1 VRWGAAED
9 QGGIRAGGGAPPVR
23 GLALGPVAGVAAA
36 TVALLAA
43 VAPRYGWHRD
53 ELYFREAGRHL
64 DWGFVDQPPFAPFVA
79 RLADLVAPDN
89 LVALRTLP
97 ALATALSVVLGAL
110 LVRELGG
117 DRWAQTAGAAAVATG
132 GFVLG
137 AGHLLSTATFDL
149 TAWMAMLWLTARLLR
164 TADPRWW
171 LAFGAVAGASMLNK
185 NLMVLL
191 GTALVCGLVAERR
204 WDLLWSVW
212 TVAGAAL
219 ALLIASPNLAWQA
232 ANGWPQVE
240 MARVLSERIGTENR
254 VTLLPMQVLFLGPP
268 LVVLL
273 WRGARWLLREPD
285 AVPFRPLLWA
295 WPAGLVVALVTG
307 GRPYYVLPLTTM
319 VALAGLLPVTSATGR
334 RRVVA
339 LVVANG
345 AMTVP
350 LALPVLPLSV
360 TSITATV
367 NEAAA
372 ETVGWPELVDQVAGV
387 VATLPEHEQATV
399 VLLTASY
406 GEAGAIDRFGPDHE
420 LPPAHSPHNGYAD
433 FRRPTDEEATVVAIR
448 FGMHRLE
455 PHFERCE
462 PVGTVDLGLGIDNE
476 VQGTPITVCRGLRA
490 PWPQTWEAMRF
501 LS

>member
-1 VRWGAAED
+1 VRWWVLCCVLFAVV
-9 QGGIRAGGGAPPVR
+9 PPPP
-23 GLALGPVAGVAAA
+23 A
-36 TVALLAA
+36 ALLAA

-64 DWGFVDQPPFAPFVA
+64 DWGFVDQPPFTPVVA
-79 RLADLVAPDN
+79 RIADLVAPGSL
-89 LVALRTLP
+89 LVLRALP
-97 ALATALSVVLGAL
+97 ALATAVTVVLGAL

-137 AGHLLSTATFDL
+137 AGHILSTATFDL

-191 GTALVCGLVAERR
+191 GTALACGLVAERR
-204 WDLLWSVW
+204 WDLLWSRW
-212 TVAGAAL
+212 TVAGGAL
-219 ALLIASPNLAWQA
+219 ALLIASPNLLWQVQ
-232 ANGWPQVE
+232 NGWPQVE
-240 MARVLSERIGTENR
+240 MARVLSDRIGAENR
-254 VTLLPMQVLFLGPP
+254 VTLLPMQLLFLGPP
-268 LVVLL
+268 LVILL
-273 WRGARWLLREPD
+273 WRGARWLLREP
-285 AVPFRPLLWA
+285 AALPFRPLLWA
-295 WPAGLVVALVTG
+295 WPAGLAAAFVTG
-307 GRPYYVLPLTTM
+307 GRPYYVLPLTTV
-319 VALAGLLPVTSATGR
+319 VALAGLRQVTSPVAR
-334 RRVVA
+334 RGVVG
-339 LVVANG
+339 LVAVNG
-345 AMTVP
+345 VMTVP

-360 TSITATV
+360 TSVTATV
-367 NEAAA
+367 NEAVA
-372 ETVGWPELVDQVAGV
+372 ETVGWPELVEQVSHV
-387 VATLPEHEQATV
+387 VGTLPEDERATV

-406 GEAGAIDRFGPDHE
+406 GEAGAIDRFGPARG

-433 FRRPTDEEATVVAIR
+433 FRRPADDGATVVAVR
-448 FGMHRLE
+448 FPMHRLD

-462 PVGTVDLGLGIDNE
+462 QVGTVDLGLGIDNE

>member
-1 VRWGAAED
+1 VRRGVVEQRDGERAATTPLAD
-9 QGGIRAGGGAPPVR
+9 
-23 GLALGPVAGVAAA
+23 LALGPVAGVAAA
-36 TVALLAA
+36 AMALLLA
-43 VAPRYGWHRD
+43 VSPRYGWHRD

-64 DWGFVDQPPFAPFVA
+64 DWGFVDQPPFTPFVA
-79 RLADLVAPDN
+79 RMADLVAPGN
-89 LVALRTLP
+89 LVALRLLP
-97 ALATALSVVLGAL
+97 AVATGLTVVLGAL

-117 DRWAQTAGAAAVATG
+117 GRWAQTAGAAAVATG

-137 AGHLLSTATFDL
+137 SGHLLSTATFDL

-164 TADPRWW
+164 SGDPRWW
-171 LAFGAVAGASMLNK
+171 VAFGAVAGASMLNK

-191 GTALVCGLVAERR
+191 GTALACGLVVERR
-204 WDLLWSVW
+204 WDLLRTGWL
-212 TVAGAAL
+212 VAGVVL

-240 MARVLSERIGTENR
+240 MAQVLSERIGTENR

-273 WRGARWLLREPD
+273 WRGARWLARDP
-285 AVPFRPLLWA
+285 AARPFRPLLWA
-295 WPAGLVVALVTG
+295 WPAGLVVALLTG
-307 GRPYYVLPLTTM
+307 GRPYYVLPLTTV
-319 VALAGLLPVTSATGR
+319 VALSGLLPAADAKTR
-334 RRVVA
+334 RGVVA
-339 LVVANG
+339 LLAVNG

-350 LALPVLPLSV
+350 LALPVLPLSLA
-360 TSITATV
+360 SHTAAV
-367 NEAAA
+367 NEVVA

-387 VATLPEHEQATV
+387 VAGLPADEQATV
-399 VLLTASY
+399 VVLTASY
-406 GEAGAIDRFGPDHE
+406 GEAGAVDRFGPDHG

-433 FRRPTDEEATVVAIR
+433 FRRPADEEATVVAVR
-448 FGMHRLE
+448 FTLNRLE

-462 PVGTVDLGLGIDNE
+462 QVGTVDLGLGIDNE

-490 PWPQTWEAMRF
+490 SWSRTWDVMRF